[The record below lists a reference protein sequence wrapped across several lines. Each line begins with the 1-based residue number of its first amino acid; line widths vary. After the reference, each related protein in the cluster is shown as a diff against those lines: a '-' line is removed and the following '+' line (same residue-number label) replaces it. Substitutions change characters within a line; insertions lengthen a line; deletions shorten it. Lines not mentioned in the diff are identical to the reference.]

1 MLYAILL
8 LVFAE
13 PMQANVPVAKDTVE
27 AVSIFRDI
35 RKKYAS
41 DKNFSVEDSIK
52 LAKAL
57 YLSEQSNYIQGK
69 FQYFDILGVHERNR
83 SNYAKALQY
92 HKEALQLLENGH
104 FPKEK
109 AIVLNNMGVVYR
121 RLDDLSKAT
130 QYHLMALEVAEDNND
145 QGSVCVSLNSLGNIY
160 LTKKEY
166 DLALNNFNAALAKE
180 IESGNLLGEAIN
192 YNNIGSV
199 YEAKGEFEKATTFYF
214 KSLEVNTKLGSTKG
228 IAICYLSLGD
238 VYIRMHNITE
248 AEKYLKKGF
257 EVQARLG
264 DPIYTASCLIKLGG
278 LYALKQDYDKA
289 QAHYN
294 RGLAIAKRIGSLTY
308 INKSYKGL
316 SEVYELWNKPDLSL
330 KYFKLATNYQDSIL
344 DEEKAKD
351 MNLKQ
356 VLYETGKKDKEI
368 ELLKYKEVVKDKKQ
382 KVIIGALILGC
393 LILLV
398 FLTLI
403 YLTLRL
409 KHKAHVNLIRYNR
422 DIEEKNKLLTQ
433 QKEEIMAQ
441 RDQIED
447 KNEQLTTAYE
457 TIKIKNNNIIDNIHY
472 AVQIQNS
479 LLPEPSL
486 IKAMFPQSFI
496 YYEPKDLVSGDFY
509 WVAEKDS
516 KKVVVVADCTG
527 HGVTGAFMSILGINA
542 LNTAVNESGI
552 TDANLILD
560 SIRENIVRTLQ
571 QGESFSESREGIHM
585 TVCTF
590 DKTGNSMQFAGAI
603 NSIILVR
610 DNEVFQYKGDK
621 MPVSISPEMTP
632 FSATNI
638 PLYKDDIIYLYTDGY
653 HGQFGGAHDR
663 KFGVNQ
669 FKSLLQQISSLPI
682 DKQLETVGDTMYSW
696 MRGYEQVDDMLV
708 MGVRV

>member
-1 MLYAILL
+1 MLCVILL
-8 LVFAE
+8 LVIAK
-13 PMQANVPVAKDTVE
+13 PMQANTSVIKDTVE
-27 AVSIFRDI
+27 AASFFRDI
-35 RKKYAS
+35 RIKYAS
-41 DKNFSVEDSIK
+41 DKNFSTEDSLK
-52 LAKAL
+52 LVKAFQLSAK
-57 YLSEQSNYIQGK
+57 SNYIQGK
-69 FQYFDILGVHERNR
+69 IQYFDILGVRERNQ

-92 HKEALQLLENGH
+92 HKEALQLIGNGH

-109 AIVLNNMGVVYR
+109 AIVLNNIGVVYR
-121 RLDDLSKAT
+121 RLDDLIKAM

-145 QGSVCVSLNSLGNIY
+145 QSSICVSLNSLGNIY
-160 LTKKEY
+160 LVKKEY
-166 DLALNNFNAALAKE
+166 DLALTKFNAALAKE
-180 IESGNLLGEAIN
+180 IDAGNLLGEAIN

-214 KSLEVNTKLGSTKG
+214 KSLEVNMRFGSTKG

-238 VYIRMHNITE
+238 VFMRMYNIAE

-257 EVQARLG
+257 EVQAMLG
-264 DPIYTASCLIKLGG
+264 DPIYTASCLTKLGR
-278 LYALKQDYDKA
+278 LYALKQDFERA
-289 QAHYN
+289 QAYYN
-294 RGLAIAKRIGSLTY
+294 QGLAIARYIGSLTY

-316 SEVYELWNKPDLSL
+316 SEVYEQWNKPDLSL
-330 KYFKLATNYQDSIL
+330 KYFKLATSYQDSIL

-368 ELLKYKEVVKDKKQ
+368 ELLKYKEMVKDKKQ
-382 KVIIGALILGC
+382 KIIVGALILGC
-393 LILLV
+393 IILLV

-409 KHKAHVNLIRYNR
+409 KHKAHVNLIQYNR
-422 DIEEKNKLLTQ
+422 DIEEKNKLLIQ

-447 KNEQLTTAYE
+447 KNQQLTVAYE

-479 LLPEPSL
+479 LLPDPSL
-486 IKAMFPQSFI
+486 VKSIFPQSFI

-516 KKVVVVADCTG
+516 KKIIVVADCTG

-542 LNTAVNESGI
+542 LNTAVNENGI

-571 QGESFSESREGIHM
+571 QGESFTESKEGIHM
-585 TVCTF
+585 AVCSF
-590 DKTGNSMQFAGAI
+590 DADGKNMQFAGAI
-603 NSIILVR
+603 NSIMLAREGEIL
-610 DNEVFQYKGDK
+610 QYKGDK
-621 MPVSISPEMTP
+621 MPISISPEMAR
-632 FSATNI
+632 FSTTNI
-638 PLYKDDIIYLYTDGY
+638 PLRKDDLIYFYTDGY
-653 HGQFGGAHDR
+653 YGQFGGAHDR
-663 KFGVNQ
+663 KFGTSQ
-669 FKSLLQQISSLPI
+669 FKLLLQEISPMTI
-682 DKQLETVGDTMYSW
+682 EKQLETVGDTMYSW
-696 MRGYEQVDDMLV
+696 MSGREQVDDMLV